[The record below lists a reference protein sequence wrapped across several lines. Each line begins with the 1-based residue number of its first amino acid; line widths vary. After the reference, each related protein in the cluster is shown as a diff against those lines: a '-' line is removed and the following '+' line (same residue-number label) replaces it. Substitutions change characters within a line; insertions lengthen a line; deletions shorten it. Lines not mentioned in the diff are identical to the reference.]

1 MKGLALA
8 AVLFLTA
15 CAGGS
20 QPTAT
25 SSSTAA
31 ATAGHPSGSAPTTPA
46 STATYSPS
54 VSSSPGEASTL
65 SCRLPVISPTT
76 GAEPP
81 GGWISFPGGQFTR
94 DPASLPGR
102 LQSHVPSYDRAIG
115 RWVPVEANNVAPDG
129 ATYILHGDSSLPT
142 NGFYLVDAR
151 TGVRRLVLSA
161 DGPPQA
167 LGSWTVV
174 QYASEG
180 VYLWSTGIA
189 TVPGL

>member
-8 AVLFLTA
+8 AVLSLAA
-15 CAGGS
+15 CTGGP
-20 QPTAT
+20 QPAAT
-25 SSSTAA
+25 SSSSAA
-31 ATAGHPSGSAPTTPA
+31 ATVTQSSASAPT
-46 STATYSPS
+46 
-54 VSSSPGEASTL
+54 TL

-76 GAEPP
+76 GSEPP

-102 LQSHVPSYDRAIG
+102 LESHVPSFDRATG

-129 ATYILHGDSSLPT
+129 ATYVLHGDPSLPT

-151 TGVRRLVLSA
+151 TGVRRLVLSE

-174 QYASEG
+174 KYAREG
-180 VYLWSTGIA
+180 VYLWSTGI
-189 TVPGL
+189 